1 MHNDRVVGESNY
13 KGNIGLDSSIGV
25 NIVVAGVIGGVSLYE
40 TYGYGQGNKD
50 TFELIDQAKLYDASL
65 NDPEKRLSHGVFSD
79 TVPPEKND

>member
-1 MHNDRVVGESNY
+1 MHNDRDMGESNH

-40 TYGYGQGNKD
+40 AYGYGHANKD